1 MSAVAKKLA
10 AAPPSVDR
18 VRRGPTNVC
27 GPIYEPDIEDAEAIN
42 DFRQKPTESWAT
54 AQAMYDNL
62 LGVDKGKR
70 ITNDKFRYHWRRRCF
85 CWPDDLRL
93 S

>member
-1 MSAVAKKLA
+1 MSAAAKKLA
-10 AAPPSVDR
+10 TAPPSGQR

-27 GPIYEPDIEDAEAIN
+27 APIYEADLEDAAAIEE
-42 DFRQKPTESWAT
+42 FRNRPGESWAT
-54 AQAMYDNL
+54 AQTMYDQL
-62 LGVDKGKR
+62 AGVTVR